1 MKKTALTISMF
12 VLAILLLVPLASA
25 DTINL
30 SLSNPVQSGVAGDV
44 LNFTATATAIPDK
57 QGPVFLVSDSGNVT
71 GPSSLVI
78 DDTPFLLNFPFEMS
92 GGDEVTDVLFSIT
105 LPSDVIAGV
114 YSGYFSILGGAD
126 PLSSGTLGTVDFTV
140 NVASPSAVPEP
151 GTWVLMI
158 TGVGMLALLVGS
170 RRQAAFGRAA

>member
-30 SLSNPVQSGVAGDV
+30 SLANPVQSGVAGDV
-44 LNFTATATAIPDK
+44 LNFTATVTAVSDK
-57 QGPVFLVSDSGNVT
+57 QGPVFLVSDSANVT
-71 GPSSLVI
+71 GPSSLAI

-92 GGDEVTDVLFSIT
+92 AGDEVTDLLFTVT
-105 LPSDVIAGV
+105 LPSDVLAGV
-114 YSGYFSILGGAD
+114 YSGYFTILGGLD
-126 PLSSGTLGTVDFTV
+126 GSSMGTLSTVDFTV

-151 GTWVLMI
+151 GTWVLMA
-158 TGVGMLALLVGS
+158 TGVGMLVLLVGS
-170 RRQAAFGRAA
+170 RRQSAFGNAA